1 MKRRTQDEWRKLI
14 AQQKESGLSA
24 TQFCKEQGINDK
36 YFSTIKYKLKEKN
49 NSQHSFQAL
58 GILGGSQSISLRTK
72 GVDIQIPLSVDAH
85 WLAALAKQLAQ

>member
-1 MKRRTQDEWRKLI
+1 MKRRTRDEWRELI

-24 TQFCKEQGINDK
+24 SQFCKERGINDN

-49 NSQHSFQAL
+49 NSQKGFQAV
-58 GILGGSQSISLRTK
+58 GMVGRSQSITLRAK
-72 GVDIQIPLSVDAH
+72 GVDIQIPLLVDAH